1 MCRTIF
7 TAEEYNNYTYANMR
21 LLIAERSPILR
32 KRLTRLFSDLGF
44 ISLVAFV
51 KELADVNKI
60 AKEENPD
67 VIVIDMNFPNP
78 TNLELLTTLKD
89 EIKHPKILVLTE
101 TIELRYIEQFHDSG
115 VDMVFNK
122 KDDLNKFIG
131 HLDLLD
137 DVDKETEI
145 E

>member
-1 MCRTIF
+1 
-7 TAEEYNNYTYANMR
+7 
-21 LLIAERSPILR
+21 
-32 KRLTRLFSDLGF
+32 
-44 ISLVAFV
+44 
-51 KELADVNKI
+51 

-78 TNLELLTTLKD
+78 TNLELLTTLKG

-101 TIELRYIEQFHDSG
+101 TIEPKYIEQFHDSG

>member
-1 MCRTIF
+1 
-7 TAEEYNNYTYANMR
+7 MR

-101 TIELRYIEQFHDSG
+101 TIEPRYIEQFHDSG

-137 DVDKETEI
+137 DVVKETEI
-145 E
+145 Q